1 VSDQEEMLTR
11 IRRALRRPPEGPGP
25 APPPAGSLPELGPV
39 MPAIAASD
47 LLTKFEAELTQVGGH
62 AHRAASLSELDQ
74 VLAEIASHLELG
86 VSSNSAGTC
95 VVLSRN
101 PLLVRLGLAGR
112 LGKFFPHVATWPAPD
127 PGDSEPARH
136 RTGQDRLSDPSP
148 AERES
153 FKEQCFQAAVGITG
167 VDLVLAESGTLVLSS
182 VTEGSQLASLAP
194 PIHVALYRRAQMVA
208 SLEEVLETN
217 AIARSGMTSQGRSVV
232 LITGTS
238 RTADIEQVLIRGVHG
253 PREVHAVLVEESCLG

>member
-1 VSDQEEMLTR
+1 VSDREEMLTR
-11 IRRALRRPPEGPGP
+11 IRSALRRPPQGPGA

-39 MPAIAASD
+39 MLPIDPSD
-47 LLTKFEAELTQVGGH
+47 LLTKFESELIEVGGQ
-62 AHRAASLSELDQ
+62 ANRVATLSELDQ

-86 VSSNSAGTC
+86 VSSNSGSW

-101 PLLVRLGLAGR
+101 PLLVRLGLSGR
-112 LGKFFPHVATWPAPD
+112 LAPD
-127 PGDSEPARH
+127 PGDSEPAQH
-136 RTGQDRLSDPSP
+136 RTGQDRPSDPSP

-167 VDLVLAESGTLVLSS
+167 VDFALAESGTLVLSS

-194 PIHVALYRRAQMVA
+194 PVHVALYRRAQMVA

-217 AIARSGMTSQGRSVV
+217 AIARSGMTSQGRSVI